1 MNNEKLNKPVE
12 LMMSELRNKIIND
25 CVESGMNLFFINSVM
40 EEVYREV
47 NAQYMNDVNNRI
59 QEYNKYLETK
69 NNETEKEMEKEV

>member
-1 MNNEKLNKPVE
+1 
-12 LMMSELRNKIIND
+12 MMSELRNKIIND
-25 CVESGMNLFFINSVM
+25 CVESGMSLFFVNSVM

-47 NAQYMNDVNNRI
+47 NAQYTNDVNNRI

>member
-1 MNNEKLNKPVE
+1 
-12 LMMSELRNKIIND
+12 
-25 CVESGMNLFFINSVM
+25 M

-59 QEYNKYLETK
+59 QEYNKYLQTK

>member
-25 CVESGMNLFFINSVM
+25 CVESGMSLFFVNSVM

-47 NAQYMNDVNNRI
+47 NAQYTNDVNNRI

>member
-25 CVESGMNLFFINSVM
+25 CVESDMNLFFINSVM

>member
-1 MNNEKLNKPVE
+1 MNNEKLSKPVE

-25 CVESGMNLFFINSVM
+25 CVESSMSLFFVNSVM

-47 NAQYMNDVNNRI
+47 NAQYTNDVNNRI

>member
-25 CVESGMNLFFINSVM
+25 CVESDMNLFFINSVM

-47 NAQYMNDVNNRI
+47 NAQYMNDVNNMI
-59 QEYNKYLETK
+59 QE
-69 NNETEKEMEKEV
+69 

>member
-25 CVESGMNLFFINSVM
+25 CVESDMNLFFINSVM

-59 QEYNKYLETK
+59 QEYNKYLQTK

>member
-25 CVESGMNLFFINSVM
+25 CVESGMSLFFVNSVM

-47 NAQYMNDVNNRI
+47 NAQYTNDVNNRI
-59 QEYNKYLETK
+59 QEYNKYLETN

>member
-59 QEYNKYLETK
+59 QEYNKYLQTK